1 MVVELDGWR
10 FSDLPEPVGLD
21 LYRRAREEFCEYFA
35 RVEGVHAIYRYG
47 SVTYPGLSDLDFMV
61 VLNDDYQHRPGV
73 EYSNPRFSTEAKYAV
88 HHQQFFISRHLFP
101 THNLLIPIF
110 EIEHVWGAPC
120 GEPVT
125 GEEELHL
132 ASLFLACEDVVT
144 VFPEFLLSCLTSRQ
158 VRARY
163 GQAQLKLITKISG
176 LAETLLNRELP
187 GAAEFAG
194 HVTELR
200 EHWFSRSA
208 EENCQMLRRGIE
220 EATDFIATVA
230 KGLSEYVMQMGL
242 LPHSVTEVSRWAY
255 HCGSFGIDF
264 ERPDQGF
271 SFHSSGVLRR
281 PRVRAPMG
289 LMLPLVWFASG
300 RGPLSEYIRDHFE
313 QKLPCEDLAKNSGAQ
328 KIVTAKNGHCEFLIQ
343 AGITIHIF
351 GYYGYHTDYSRG
363 VRTLMRLA
371 ARNVFRR

>member
-61 VLNDDYQHRPGV
+61 VLNDDYRHRPGV
-73 EYSNPRFSTEAKYAV
+73 EYSNPPLTTEAKYAV
-88 HHQQFFISRHLFP
+88 HHQQYFIPRRLFAL
-101 THNLLIPIF
+101 HNLLIPIF

-144 VFPEFLLSCLTSRQ
+144 VFPQFLLSCLTSRQ

-187 GAAEFAG
+187 GAAEFTRN
-194 HVTELR
+194 VRELR
-200 EHWFSRSA
+200 EHWFSRSS
-208 EENCQMLRRGIE
+208 EENCRLLRRGIE
-220 EATDFIATVA
+220 DATQFIATVA
-230 KGLSEYVMQMGL
+230 KALAEYVMQRGFV
-242 LPHSVTEVSRWAY
+242 PDSVTKVSRWGY
-255 HCGSFGIDF
+255 HFGSFDIVF
-264 ERPDQGF
+264 DQPNDGF
-271 SFHSSGVLRR
+271 SFQSSGVLRR
-281 PRVRAPMG
+281 PGVHVPLG
-289 LMLPLVWFASG
+289 LMLPLAWFASG
-300 RGPLSEYIRDHFE
+300 RGPLSVYIREQFE
-313 QKLPCEDLAKNSGAQ
+313 QKPPCEDLAKNPAAQ
-328 KIVTAKNGHCEFLIQ
+328 KIVTAKNDHCQFLIQ

-363 VRTLMRLA
+363 VRTLVRLA
-371 ARNVFRR
+371 ARNVFRP